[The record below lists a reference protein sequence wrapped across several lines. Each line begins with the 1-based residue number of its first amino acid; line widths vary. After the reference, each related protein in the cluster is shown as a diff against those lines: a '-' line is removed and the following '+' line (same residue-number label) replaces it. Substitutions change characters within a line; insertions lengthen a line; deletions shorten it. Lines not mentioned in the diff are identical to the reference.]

1 MRPPR
6 RAGALSAIAFAIR
19 HPDRCAALV
28 PIVPA
33 TFVPGRAP
41 VRPSALGQAIMDYA
55 LGSDFLFWAGMTL
68 AEDQMIAT
76 LLATDPAL
84 FHAASAAEQA
94 RVRRAILHG
103 ILPVSARSRGL
114 RNDGLLAGNPAPMAL
129 ERIAAPTLAISVED
143 DRFGTAAAARHIAAS
158 VKGAELRNYPTGGHV
173 WVGHDDEVFA
183 AVATFLNAL

>member
-1 MRPPR
+1 
-6 RAGALSAIAFAIR
+6 
-19 HPDRCAALV
+19 
-28 PIVPA
+28 
-33 TFVPGRAP
+33 
-41 VRPSALGQAIMDYA
+41 MDIA

-94 RVRRAILHG
+94 RVRAILHG